1 MGLLDIFRQK
11 AREKNAGE
19 SRIERA
25 FESARRQKNAW
36 ADSSSITP
44 DERPYYQPDE
54 YYVFETHPG
63 SPMNQKVVTF
73 EERRKSSHP
82 SRGGLYVAEIM
93 LLAYCEK
100 GKYPKP
106 KGGYPGFWWFK
117 YGIRN
122 VGGALK
128 SLEERGFIALAPK
141 ARCLKDFKVAEL
153 RDLLKRE
160 GLPSTGRKD
169 ALIERI
175 AESVPEDRLPVD
187 DASRKYELT
196 ELGVSELEENGY
208 VPYMHSH
215 KRATVEGLPSDL
227 SFTVWDI
234 NRLFPNGVKGDWR
247 PVVGRLEKQRF
258 GIDMASHATKSGKL
272 VKADSVSAEIV
283 LKTLEEKSDYISS
296 QIHSPGDGFDEAS
309 RGYDCKAIGEDAEA
323 LVQFYIAIGKKFDA
337 PAVYN
342 EASTLLHKYGLD
354 SEAIEVLASGLK
366 NVSKD
371 NTHWRELLEKRDRL
385 LKAKG
390 KGR

>member
-1 MGLLDIFRQK
+1 MGLLDLFRPK
-11 AREKNAGE
+11 KREGDSKGSQSGKSA
-19 SRIERA
+19 S
-25 FESARRQKNAW
+25 SARSKKQMC

-73 EERRKSSHP
+73 EERRKSSYP
-82 SRGGLYVAEIM
+82 SRDGLYVAEIL

-117 YGIRN
+117 YGVRN
-122 VGGALK
+122 IGGALK

-141 ARCLKDFKVAEL
+141 SRCLNDFKVAEL

-175 AESVPEDRLPVD
+175 AENVPEDRLPVD
-187 DASRKYELT
+187 DTSRKYELT
-196 ELGVSELEENGY
+196 ELGTSELEENGY

-215 KRATVEGLPSDL
+215 KRTTVEGVPSDL

-234 NRLFPNGVKGDWR
+234 NRLFPNGVEGDWR
-247 PVVGRLEKQRF
+247 AVVGRLEKRRF
-258 GIDMASHATKSGKL
+258 GVDMASHATKSGKL
-272 VKADSVSAEIV
+272 VKADSVSAEVI
-283 LKTLEEKSDYISS
+283 LKTLEEKSGYISV

-337 PAVYN
+337 PAVYD

-354 SEAIEVLASGLK
+354 DEAIEVLASGLK
-366 NVSKD
+366 NVSKM
-371 NTHWRELLEKRDRL
+371 NVHWQELLEKRDKL
-385 LKAKG
+385 LKARDK
-390 KGR
+390 